1 MMPREI
7 WSMSLREELMNERVA
22 HLDLSG
28 FCQIVSG
35 TAVHIA
41 LAAMRQNKT
50 NVCLITSGSSLVGI
64 LTERDVLTKV
74 ATTLEKL
81 DVPVDDIM
89 TANPI
94 TVAPES
100 SAADALRLMDEKK
113 FRNLPVVSQEG
124 QILGNM
130 THQAV
135 ISYLASRY
143 PVEVLNRPP
152 RPDHFP
158 QKKEG
163 G

>member
-1 MMPREI
+1 
-7 WSMSLREELMNERVA
+7 MSLKEELMNEQVS

-28 FCQIVSG
+28 FCQIASG
-35 TAVHIA
+35 TAVRQA

-50 NVCLITSGSSLVGI
+50 NVCLVTANDTLQGI

-74 ATTLEKL
+74 ATALEKL

-94 TVAPES
+94 TVSPDTT
-100 SAADALRLMDEKK
+100 AADALWLMDDKQ
-113 FRNLPVVSQEG
+113 FRNLPVVG
-124 QILGNM
+124 QDGKIKGNM

-135 ISYLASRY
+135 ISFLAARY

-152 RPDHFP
+152 RPDQFP
-158 QKKEG
+158 RKQEG